1 MAAAETMLADAA
13 GVDERSDA
21 ERVIGKLLAIRGEI
35 EAARETVRRSIE
47 GNREAGM
54 RVQAAAGA
62 QTVSFVEIRAGD
74 HAAAEQALRDGI
86 AELGRLGAVSYRG
99 TAELMLADLL
109 ADQGQHEEA
118 ERLCAAVRETVNAD
132 DLVDVIAL
140 DALQGF
146 LAARRGELDAGE
158 GLGNRAARARVRRS
172 TCTRARRGHT
182 TGRPARSPRRQS
194 RVEAREAAAKACA
207 IYEAKGDVLATAWAR
222 ALLESLS
229 TAAQARMAAAKRG
242 ARARPG

>member
-1 MAAAETMLADAA
+1 
-13 GVDERSDA
+13 
-21 ERVIGKLLAIRGEI
+21 
-35 EAARETVRRSIE
+35 
-47 GNREAGM
+47 M

-86 AELGRLGAVSYRG
+86 AELGRQGAVSYRG

-118 ERLCAAVRETVNAD
+118 ERLCAAAREAVNAD

-146 LAARRGELDAGE
+146 LATRRGELDAGE
-158 GLGNRAARARVRRS
+158 SLGNRAAHLASQIDMYESKARAYHWQARTLDLAGERS
-172 TCTRARRGHT
+172 R
-182 TGRPARSPRRQS
+182 
-194 RVEAREAAAKACA
+194 AREAAAKACT
-207 IYEAKGDVLATAWAR
+207 IYEAKGDVLATAWAT

-229 TAAQARMAAAKRG
+229 G
-242 ARARPG
+242 